1 MKAMEKNVISKT
13 PSLEQIS
20 PAIGSSFL
28 VRRYASKCENDL
40 ANWHFHPELE
50 LVYVNGGSG
59 KRHIGKH
66 LSYFNE
72 GELILMGA
80 YLPHYGFTNRLSGN
94 ESETVIQFKEDFLGE
109 GFFNTPE
116 MANVKRLLE
125 LSKKGLAF
133 TGEAKHRIGSKIEK
147 LTWTDHFGRLIGL
160 IDVLNDLATTEEFK
174 VLNAEGVAMAVD
186 AKENDRM
193 NAIYQFIRENFKEHI
208 SLEDI
213 SDEVSM
219 TVPAFCRYF
228 KKISRKTFTKFVNE
242 YRVVHASK
250 LLAETSLQITE
261 VSFESGFNNFSHFN
275 KLFKEF
281 TGKSPSAYRKEFK
294 NIIVQ

>member
-1 MKAMEKNVISKT
+1 MDAMETSNISKS
-13 PSLEQIS
+13 PKLEQIN

-28 VRRYASKCENDL
+28 VRRYADKCENDL

-50 LVYVNGGSG
+50 LVYVNDGSG

-66 LSYFNE
+66 LSYFND

-109 GFFNTPE
+109 GFFQTPE

-133 TGEAKHRIGSKIEK
+133 TGDAKHKIGSKIES
-147 LTWTDHFGRLIGL
+147 LAWTDHFGRLMGL
-160 IDVLNDLATTEEFK
+160 IDVLNDLATTDEYK
-174 VLNAEGVAMAVD
+174 VLNADGVAMAVD
-186 AKENDRM
+186 TKENDRM
-193 NAIYQFIRENFKEHI
+193 NDIYDYIRENFKEHI
-208 SLEDI
+208 ALEDI

-250 LLAETSLQITE
+250 LLAETSLPITE

-294 NIIVQ
+294 NIIVE

>member
-1 MKAMEKNVISKT
+1 MEAMDKKTISKT

-28 VRRYASKCENDL
+28 VRRYARKCENDL

-50 LVYVNGGSG
+50 LVYVNSGSG

-66 LSYFNE
+66 MSYFNE

-80 YLPHYGFTNRLSGN
+80 YLPHYGFTDRLSGN
-94 ESETVIQFKEDFLGE
+94 DSETVIQFKEDFLGE

-116 MANVKRLLE
+116 MVNVKRLLE

-133 TGEAKHRIGSKIEK
+133 TGDAKHRIGQKIEK
-147 LTWTDHFGRLIGL
+147 LAWSDHFGRLIGL
-160 IDVLNDLATTEEFK
+160 IEILNDLATTEEFQ

-186 AKENDRM
+186 AKESDRM
-193 NAIYQFIRENFKEHI
+193 NEIYHYIRENFKEHI

-213 SDEVSM
+213 SDEVGM

-228 KKISRKTFTKFVNE
+228 KKISRMTFTKFVNE

-250 LLAETSLQITE
+250 LLAETSLQVTE

-294 NIIVQ
+294 NIIAE